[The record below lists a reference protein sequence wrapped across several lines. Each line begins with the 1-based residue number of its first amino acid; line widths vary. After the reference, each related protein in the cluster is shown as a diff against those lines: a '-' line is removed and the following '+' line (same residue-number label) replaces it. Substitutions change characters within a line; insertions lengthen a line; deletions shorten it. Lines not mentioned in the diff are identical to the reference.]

1 MSCGVCICSDCL
13 SITLLYVCMS
23 EMTGLF
29 VWCSVLSGGKGLAG
43 FHLENISGGV
53 KSQYTPIKGAR
64 IFGGAAMFLSNDS

>member
-43 FHLENISGGV
+43 FHLENISGGGGG
-53 KSQYTPIKGAR
+53 KITIYPNKG
-64 IFGGAAMFLSNDS
+64 G